1 MGVIEKPDL
10 RVVLLDYVNTLYAIH
25 GDVELENFL
34 ILVLDILLQEKE
46 KGNSKA

>member
-10 RVVLLDYVNTLYAIH
+10 RVVLLDYVNTLYATH

-34 ILVLDILLQEKE
+34 ILVLDPLLQEKE
-46 KGNSKA
+46 KRNSKV